1 MLRITNLLVQA
12 SLQTGQTFRRIHVT
26 AGSIQLV
33 TGCLPDFVYQLLSVS
48 VKPLVCASDKTS
60 TFL

>member
-26 AGSIQLV
+26 AGSTQLRR
-33 TGCLPDFVYQLLSVS
+33 GVYLICVS
-48 VKPLVCASDKTS
+48 SAVCVSKTIS
-60 TFL
+60 LCK